1 MVGRVFRNVTLAALA
16 CFLAGVGMSAWF
28 GAARAQTAQSPQQN
42 PPPPDDQTVIRVDVD
57 LVNILFSVRTKKGQ
71 LIPNLNKED
80 FELYEDGKKQEI
92 QRFSRETDIPLTLGL
107 LIDISASQENLID
120 IERNAASSFFA
131 SVIRPKDEAFLIS
144 FGKSTDLL
152 QDYTNSPRL
161 LMAGLKDLHADGGG
175 PIMNPGAVP
184 GIGKPKG
191 TLLFDAVYLAA
202 TEKLRGEVGRKALVL
217 ITDGEDQ
224 GSYYTVKN
232 AVEQAQKSDTIV
244 YSFYYVDPYFY
255 SRYGGGFGG
264 GGEGDLRKMSTET
277 GGHVFTVDRKH
288 TLQDV
293 FKELQE
299 ELRNQYTLGYTP
311 SNTARDGSYRK
322 IEIKV
327 KQPDLI
333 VQARKG
339 YYATK
344 NGGQ

>member
-1 MVGRVFRNVTLAALA
+1 MVGRVFRNVTLAGLG
-16 CFLAGVGMSAWF
+16 CFLLSVGTSAWF
-28 GAARAQTAQSPQQN
+28 GSARAQASQPPQQN
-42 PPPPDDQTVIRVDVD
+42 PPPDDQSVIRVDVD

-71 LIPNLNKED
+71 LIPNLTKED
-80 FELYEDGKKQEI
+80 FELFEDGKRQEI

-120 IERNAASSFFA
+120 IERSAASSFFA

-191 TLLFDAVYLAA
+191 TLLFDAVYLAS

-232 AVEQAQKSDTIV
+232 AIEQAQKADTII

-255 SRYGGGFGG
+255 SHYGGGFGG
-264 GGEGDLRKMSTET
+264 GGEGDLKKMSSET

-293 FKELQE
+293 FKELQD

-311 SNTARDGSYRK
+311 SNTVRDGSYRK

-327 KQPDLI
+327 KQPDLV

-344 NGGQ
+344 GGAQ

>member
-1 MVGRVFRNVTLAALA
+1 MAGRVFRKAALA
-16 CFLAGVGMSAWF
+16 VLGCLLVGIGVLGWF
-28 GAARAQTAQSPQQN
+28 MPARAQSPQVPQQN
-42 PPPPDDQTVIRVDVD
+42 PTPADDQSVIRVDVD

-80 FELYEDGKKQEI
+80 FELFEDGKRQEI

-107 LIDISASQENLID
+107 LIDISASQENLVD
-120 IERNAASSFFA
+120 IERSAASSFFA

-161 LMAGLKDLHADGGG
+161 LQSGLKDLHADGGG

-232 AVEQAQKSDTIV
+232 AIEQAQKSDTIV
-244 YSFYYVDPYFY
+244 FSIYYVDPYFY

-264 GGEGDLRKMSTET
+264 GGEGDLRKMSSET
-277 GGHVFTVDRKH
+277 GGHVYTVDRKH

-311 SNTARDGSYRK
+311 VNTARDGSYRK

-327 KQPDLI
+327 KQPDL
-333 VQARKG
+333 VAQARKG

-344 NGGQ
+344 GGAQ

>member
-1 MVGRVFRNVTLAALA
+1 MV
-16 CFLAGVGMSAWF
+16 AWF
-28 GAARAQTAQSPQQN
+28 VPIRVQAGSSQTPQQN
-42 PPPPDDQTVIRVDVD
+42 PPPSEDQSIIRVDVD

-71 LIPNLNKED
+71 LIPNLNKDD
-80 FELYEDGKKQEI
+80 FELFEDGKKQEI
-92 QRFSRETDIPLTLGL
+92 QRFSRETDIPITLGL

-120 IERNAASSFFA
+120 VERSAASSFFS

-161 LMAGLKDLHADGGG
+161 LMSGLKDLHADGGG
-175 PIMNPGAVP
+175 PMLNPGAVP
-184 GIGKPKG
+184 GMGKPKG

-202 TEKLRGEVGRKALVL
+202 TEKLRGEVGRKALIL

-232 AVEQAQKSDTIV
+232 AIEQAQKSDTIV
-244 YSFYYVDPYFY
+244 YSMYYVDPYFY
-255 SRYGGGFGG
+255 SRGGGISFGG

-277 GGHVFTVDRKH
+277 GGRVYTVDRKH

-327 KQPDLI
+327 KQSDL
-333 VQARKG
+333 VAQARKG

-344 NGGQ
+344 AGAQ